1 MDATGNQ
8 KLFFFLQRMDG
19 VHPYGG
25 HLFSPQFPF
34 PRIYSFPPIHIPS
47 ASPWSAGGR
56 GLVWGILKQAGP
68 VKGLPPHLPLSITT
82 GLEVHTWPKLD
93 QSKVSPRHFGET
105 ETLSSGRIFDA
116 KFRSFCQSCFSP
128 FDQNKKRMVYIQRTR
143 IINK

>member
-8 KLFFFLQRMDG
+8 KFFFFSKNGWRTSLWC
-19 VHPYGG
+19 

-47 ASPWSAGGR
+47 ASPWSAGCR
-56 GLVWGILKQAGP
+56 GLVWGILKQARP
-68 VKGLPPHLPLSITT
+68 VKGLPQHLPLSITT

-93 QSKVSPRHFGET
+93 QSKVSPRHSGET

-128 FDQNKKRMVYIQRTR
+128 FDQNKRRMVYIQRTR